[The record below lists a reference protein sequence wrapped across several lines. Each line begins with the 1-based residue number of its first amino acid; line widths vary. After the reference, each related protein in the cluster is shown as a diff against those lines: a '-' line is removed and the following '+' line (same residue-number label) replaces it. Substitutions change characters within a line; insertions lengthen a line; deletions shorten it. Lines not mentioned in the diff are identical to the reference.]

1 MKSKN
6 VSSSIGAL
14 KRVKPFVSM
23 PTAMKIYKGLIELHF
38 DCSENLQ
45 KLNRAIRVITKSSYD
60 TSSRYLLNSL
70 GWDNLS
76 VRRVKQEANLCIQY
90 QDF

>member
-1 MKSKN
+1 
-6 VSSSIGAL
+6 
-14 KRVKPFVSM
+14 
-23 PTAMKIYKGLIELHF
+23 MKIYKGLIELHF
-38 DCSENLQ
+38 DYSENLQ

-76 VRRVKQEANLCIQY
+76 FRGVKQEANLCIQY

>member
-1 MKSKN
+1 MH
-6 VSSSIGAL
+6 
-14 KRVKPFVSM
+14 
-23 PTAMKIYKGLIELHF
+23 TAMKIYKGLIELHF
-38 DCSENLQ
+38 DYNENLE